1 MHIPYL
7 NSDKNTDSLLG
18 LTNHFTASKD
28 WKFKAYIKKKKKIC
42 VLHKPGIVCHAE
54 EYLLDICRM

>member
-28 WKFKAYIKKKKKIC
+28 WKFKAYIQKKKKS
-42 VLHKPGIVCHAE
+42 VCYINLELCAMLRSI
-54 EYLLDICRM
+54 Y